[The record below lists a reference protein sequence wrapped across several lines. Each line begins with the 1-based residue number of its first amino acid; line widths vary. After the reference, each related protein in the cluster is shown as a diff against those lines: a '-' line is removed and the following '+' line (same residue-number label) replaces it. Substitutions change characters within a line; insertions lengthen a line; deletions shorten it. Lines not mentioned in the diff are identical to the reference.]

1 MERQQFQRAFLLLLT
16 VAITLLF
23 VSMLRP
29 FLMAILLSG
38 IFAGLAHPLYR
49 RLLRLL
55 RGRRNLASLLT
66 MAILVLAV
74 LTPLLGI
81 LGIVTGEALQV
92 SESALP
98 WVEKQLSE
106 PDRLVEL
113 LEGLPFAEHLEP
125 YREQLLTK
133 AGALV
138 GSTGVFLFNSLS
150 ATTRGTANLL
160 FQVFILVYTMFFFL
174 KDGESLLNR
183 VLYYLP
189 LRDDDERRMLDRF
202 TSVTRAT
209 LKGTLLIGLAQGTLA
224 GAAFAVVGI
233 EGAVFWGT
241 VMVLMSVIPGI
252 GTGLI
257 WLPAAVI
264 LVASGRVGAG
274 VGLALFCG
282 LIVGSIDNVLR
293 PRLIGR
299 DTRMHDL
306 LILFSTLGG
315 IILFGVLGFIVGPI
329 VAALF
334 VTVWD
339 IYGVAFKEA
348 LPSVRPFKID

>member
-55 RGRRNLASLLT
+55 RGRRNMASLLT

-74 LTPLLGI
+74 LIPLLGI
-81 LGIVTGEALQV
+81 LGIVASEALQV

-98 WVEKQLSE
+98 WVERQLSE
-106 PDRLVEL
+106 PDRLLEL
-113 LEGLPFAEHLEP
+113 LESLPYSEHLEP
-125 YREQLLTK
+125 YREQMLTK
-133 AGALV
+133 AGAMV
-138 GSTGVFLFNSLS
+138 GSTGVFLFDSLQ
-150 ATTRGTANLL
+150 ATTRGTANFL
-160 FQVFILVYTMFFFL
+160 FQVFILIYTMFFFL
-174 KDGESLLNR
+174 KDGEAFLNR
-183 VLYYLP
+183 ILYYLP

-209 LKGTLLIGLAQGTLA
+209 LKGTLLIGLAQGALA
-224 GAAFAVVGI
+224 GAAFAVAGV

-241 VMVLMSVIPGI
+241 MMVLLSVIPGI
-252 GTGLI
+252 GTGLV
-257 WLPAAVI
+257 WLPASVI
-264 LVASGRVGAG
+264 LIASGRLGAG
-274 VGLALFCG
+274 IGLALFCL
-282 LIVGSIDNVLR
+282 LIVGSIDNLLR
-293 PRLIGR
+293 PRLVGR
-299 DTRMHDL
+299 DTSMHDL

-315 IILFGVLGFIVGPI
+315 ILLFGVLGFIVGPI
-329 VAALF
+329 VAAVF

-339 IYGVAFKEA
+339 IYGVAFREA
-348 LPSVRPFKID
+348 LPAVRPFKAD